1 MIEVLCGRRYK
12 SEECEI
18 NFLILWRE
26 YSCVCILQYT
36 TVHTCTVNIW
46 HGPRIMINF
55 STIIFCF
62 ADLHTRIADLFRQT
76 FAINPHVTLVLSS
89 NAYRLACPQ
98 HQRQNRR
105 SVWFTLLKKIHCSVK
120 VTRNDLCIFNESTS
134 NVQCIFYYPLIGPF
148 PRTFLNDNTSDRPCQ
163 TRRQL
168 FSSVLIVIV
177 LTALL
182 ILIFWKN
189 YDRQNHCIKDES
201 RICLNAFFLLSR
213 SPSFLSQT

>member
-1 MIEVLCGRRYK
+1 MFLVYNINYCTLVPWTLAEWTTDQDKFFNNHFLLCRSSDSHCRFV
-12 SEECEI
+12 S
-18 NFLILWRE
+18 
-26 YSCVCILQYT
+26 
-36 TVHTCTVNIW
+36 
-46 HGPRIMINF
+46 P
-55 STIIFCF
+55 
-62 ADLHTRIADLFRQT
+62 QT
-76 FAINPHVTLVLSS
+76 YAINPHVTLVLSS
-89 NAYRLACPQ
+89 NAYRLACHNTKDRTDDQ
-98 HQRQNRR
+98 YDLRCWKR
-105 SVWFTLLKKIHCSVK
+105 FTVP
-120 VTRNDLCIFNESTS
+120 RNDLCIFNESTS

-201 RICLNAFFLLSR
+201 SEYA
-213 SPSFLSQT
+213 

>member
-89 NAYRLACPQ
+89 NAYRLACHNTKDRTDDQ
-98 HQRQNRR
+98 YDLRCWKR
-105 SVWFTLLKKIHCSVK
+105 FTVPWRWHETTFAFL
-120 VTRNDLCIFNESTS
+120 TNP
-134 NVQCIFYYPLIGPF
+134 PLM
-148 PRTFLNDNTSDRPCQ
+148 
-163 TRRQL
+163 
-168 FSSVLIVIV
+168 SSV
-177 LTALL
+177 
-182 ILIFWKN
+182 
-189 YDRQNHCIKDES
+189 
-201 RICLNAFFLLSR
+201 FFTIHWSDLF
-213 SPSFLSQT
+213 PEPF

>member
-1 MIEVLCGRRYK
+1 MWNKLSYSLKWVFVCLYFTIYYCTHLYREHLAVWTTDHDKFFNNHFLLCRSSHSHCR
-12 SEECEI
+12 S
-18 NFLILWRE
+18 
-26 YSCVCILQYT
+26 S
-36 TVHTCTVNIW
+36 
-46 HGPRIMINF
+46 
-55 STIIFCF
+55 
-62 ADLHTRIADLFRQT
+62 FRQT
-76 FAINPHVTLVLSS
+76 YAHVTLVLSS

-105 SVWFTLLKKIHCSVK
+105 SVWFTLLKKIHCSAK
-120 VTRNDLCIFNESTS
+120 AFRNDLCIFNESTS

-201 RICLNAFFLLSR
+201 SEYA
-213 SPSFLSQT
+213 